1 MPPNRDIYRFG
12 DFELD
17 PTELVLR
24 RKGVFVPLTPKA
36 THALFLLIENAGAL
50 VSRDAFMEALW
61 PDLVVEEANL
71 TVAIHAIR
79 KALGQ
84 GPDGE
89 QYIST
94 VAGRGYRFAVHVNR
108 VSRSPNLVVTIGKD
122 PYRRIGGQL
131 AARYELLE
139 YAGGGGMGAVYRARD
154 LVGAR
159 MVAVKI
165 LKPDIAARNP
175 EYVELFAT
183 EVRTAQELKHPH
195 IVQILDSGTDEETPF
210 MVMEWIEGKSIEDV
224 VSTKMLSLRRVKHV
238 FAQICSAVSC
248 AHKSNII
255 HLDIKPANV
264 LMQTVDFA
272 KVIDF
277 GLSRVISRES
287 GTTVTK
293 FRGTHQYCAPEQFGG
308 KVSYRSDVY
317 SLGATLYHLIS
328 GVVPFSTSYIH
339 AKMYPN
345 LELPQISSLT
355 NYRDIP
361 SAVDLVISKA
371 LNKEPQKRQE
381 SVDELFEEFSIAL
394 KSPQR
399 ASLSHKRESGDQA
412 SKYDRSFVAD
422 PPLTTLAAQLKDSD
436 ECEFD
441 ENGECVN
448 QMHWGANE

>member
-1 MPPNRDIYRFG
+1 VTPKSEIYRFG

-17 PTELVLR
+17 ATELVLR
-24 RKGVFVPLTPKA
+24 RKGSFVPLTRKA
-36 THALFLLIENAGAL
+36 THALLLLIQNGGAIVL
-50 VSRDAFMEALW
+50 RQEMMEALW
-61 PDLVVEEANL
+61 PDVVVEEANL
-71 TVAIHAIR
+71 TVTIHAIR
-79 KALGQ
+79 KALGK
-84 GPDGE
+84 GPDGQ
-89 QYIST
+89 QYIQT
-94 VAGRGYRFAVHVNR
+94 VAGRGYRFAIEVNR
-108 VSRSPNLVVTIGKD
+108 ISRHQTPFNVNKD

-139 YAGGGGMGAVYRARD
+139 YAGGGGMGAVYSALD
-154 LVGAR
+154 LTEER
-159 MVAVKI
+159 IVAVKI

-224 VSTKMLSLRRVKHV
+224 VSMGMLSLRRIKHV
-238 FAQICSAVSC
+238 FAQICSAVSF
-248 AHKSNII
+248 AHKNNII

-277 GLSRVISRES
+277 GLSRVLSRES

-308 KVSYRSDVY
+308 KVNYRSDIY
-317 SLGATLYHLIS
+317 SLGATLYHIIT
-328 GVVPFSTSYIH
+328 GVVPFSTSYIY

-345 LELPQISSLT
+345 MELPQLSSLT

-371 LNKEPQKRQE
+371 LNKDPQKRQK
-381 SVDELFEEFSIAL
+381 SVEELFEEFSNAL
-394 KSPQR
+394 KSPQE
-399 ASLSHKRESGDQA
+399 AGLHERESLGQV
-412 SKYDRSFVAD
+412 SKYDRPFMAD
-422 PPLTTLAAQLKDSD
+422 PLLSTFATQFKDSD